1 MKYIKIALGLL
12 VFATLQSISFAG
24 ERVLSGGYKNIS
36 NGGSY
41 VAHWTYVMSF
51 EYNGGEY
58 YCADDEPGQHD
69 YEYNTSLAD
78 ADSRW
83 DSNSKARDTLS
94 SDYGYSYQTAKA
106 FHDETMMFHLP
117 WK

>member
-1 MKYIKIALGLL
+1 
-12 VFATLQSISFAG
+12 
-24 ERVLSGGYKNIS
+24 
-36 NGGSY
+36 
-41 VAHWTYVMSF
+41 MSF
-51 EYNGGEY
+51 EYNGREY

-94 SDYGYSYQTAKA
+94 SDYGYSYQTAKTVIQSVGRSIRNKDDYATTYIIDSNWDFFYKKNQHLFNDA
-106 FHDETMMFHLP
+106 F
-117 WK
+117 KKCIQS